1 MPNFLF
7 LAGPPTGALLWNA
20 VLERIESRGATA
32 SAIDILT
39 LGEGCESPA
48 DWVHQLT
55 QRLQAGSPSVLVAH
69 GTAVP
74 LALHAAAAAPPAG
87 LVLTNGPLGP
97 MTPTMRTMCR
107 SLRML
112 GPKAVLKLLAS
123 PAGLRRTVVNPY
135 VWDYDTVVTICGPLF
150 EDPGCRTLTR
160 GFLGALSEWTESP
173 ASTTAPTA
181 HIYGDS
187 DRLLSPYNADHVES
201 WATLQTIEGGHHY
214 HPLERPWEIADR
226 VIDWAQSTLTTT

>member
-7 LAGPPTGALLWNA
+7 LAGPPAGRHLWDA
-20 VLERIESRGATA
+20 VLQRVQTRGATA

-39 LGEGCESPA
+39 VGQGCQSPA
-48 DWVHQLT
+48 DWVSKLAV
-55 QRLQAGSPSVLVAH
+55 RLQEEAPCILVAH

-74 LALHAAAAAPPAG
+74 LAMHAAAQAPPAG
-87 LVLTNGPLGP
+87 LVLTNGPLGT
-97 MTPTMRTMCR
+97 MTPAMRAMCR
-107 SLRML
+107 SLKVL
-112 GPKAVLKLLAS
+112 GPRAAIKLLAS

-150 EDPGCRTLTR
+150 EDTHARGLTQ
-160 GFLGALSEWTESP
+160 GFMGALQEWTQTP
-173 ASTTAPTA
+173 ATAAANTT

-187 DRLLSPYNADHVES
+187 DTALSPLNKDNIQNQS
-201 WATLQTIEGGHHY
+201 SIQIIEGGHHY

-226 VIDWAQSTLTTT
+226 VVDWAQSTLTTT